1 MPFIYSV
8 TTAFDSNKWHSS
20 DETREASTELY
31 STLKSAN
38 RAARSYLRGS
48 VDNDEFGDVDI
59 DEYCH
64 DGCYSGS
71 CDPSKYQ
78 SYSAEVRKMRVKG
91 PDLEK
96 GEKDEESD
104 RDSDEESDEES
115 DGESNEGTDSEVEI
129 VESNVTEVIVNRK
142 RQTNDMD
149 SAGDQAKR
157 QKTNVSG

>member
-1 MPFIYSV
+1 
-8 TTAFDSNKWHSS
+8 
-20 DETREASTELY
+20 
-31 STLKSAN
+31 
-38 RAARSYLRGS
+38 
-48 VDNDEFGDVDI
+48 
-59 DEYCH
+59 
-64 DGCYSGS
+64 
-71 CDPSKYQ
+71 
-78 SYSAEVRKMRVKG
+78 MRVKG